1 LVYNISKEVKN
12 KKAAFTKNSFFV
24 KAANKKMIDDIGFGK
39 NIADII
45 SVILFVLALGGGSF
59 FILIKH
65 RYIGLIWT
73 SFFLNL
79 LSVFYFLGGP
89 SVALAMINYY
99 VWPLVNLIITIFL
112 FIKYKRSKNE
122 INK

>member
-1 LVYNISKEVKN
+1 VI
-12 KKAAFTKNSFFV
+12 
-24 KAANKKMIDDIGFGK
+24 AANKKMIDDIGFGK

-45 SVILFVLALGGGSF
+45 SVILFVLALGGGLF
-59 FILIKH
+59 FILIKY
-65 RYIGLIWT
+65 RYIGLIWA

-79 LSVFYFLGGP
+79 LSIFYFLGGP
-89 SVALAMINYY
+89 SVTLAMINYY

-122 INK
+122 ISK